1 MAALQTHTANEV
13 PFVMRTRLI
22 AFLVSLVL
30 ISVISVA
37 GCGGG
42 AVNGLPPSSSDPS
55 STPQSATL
63 VVTPAS
69 TSVYE
74 GASVQFHAQVL
85 GQKDQTVTWSLQ
97 DKFGTIDATGLYT
110 APHDGYGGPEKV
122 VAISQAN
129 RNSQGAAFVTVL
141 PVEVNV
147 SPATITVPP
156 GGTQAFTAS
165 VVGLDNTAVTWSV
178 HESAGGS
185 ITNDGVYSAPSALG
199 FYDVVATSVADPTRN
214 GGSIVTV
221 TTSSAK
227 FTPTGDMQ
235 TARGRHTETLLT
247 NGKVLMAGG
256 TTRASD
262 KLCVEGITSAE
273 LYDPSTKSFTKTGSL
288 SALRYAHTATALLDG
303 KVLVAGGFGYGF
315 DCSDLGEAPQTS
327 AELYNPSTGTFQT
340 TSSMVA
346 ARSAHTATLLPNG
359 NVLITGGGDGGGA
372 TLPFFGSSSAT
383 AELYDPMTAAFST
396 TGGMAAG
403 RFGHT
408 ATLLA
413 NGKVLVVGGFASYSS
428 EPTAAAEI
436 YDPTTGHFS
445 SAGKMMTPRAGHRAT
460 RLVDGRILIT
470 GGFNTALI
478 NGELGITATAELYNP
493 DTGSFSLTGPM
504 ALTRKEHTATLLP
517 NGTVLVAGGGSPTAE
532 IYDPSTGLF
541 RPTSSMETERTG
553 HSATLLPD
561 GTVLVAGGGSFA
573 PVASAELY
581 Q

>member
-1 MAALQTHTANEV
+1 MRICLIGVVMSLAL
-13 PFVMRTRLI
+13 
-22 AFLVSLVL
+22 FLVV
-30 ISVISVA
+30 

-42 AVNGLPPSSSDPS
+42 AVNGLPSSSSDSS
-55 STPQSATL
+55 STPQSSTV

-69 TSVYE
+69 ASVYE

-97 DKFGTIDATGLYT
+97 DKFGAIDSTGLYT
-110 APHDGYGGPEKV
+110 APHDGSGGPEKV
-122 VAISQAN
+122 IATSQAN
-129 RNSQGAAFVTVL
+129 PNSQGAALVSVL
-141 PVEVNV
+141 AVEVNV
-147 SPATITVPP
+147 SPAAITVPP
-156 GGTQAFTAS
+156 GGSQAFTAS

-185 ITNDGVYSAPSALG
+185 ITSDGVYTAPSALG
-199 FYDVVATSVADPTRN
+199 SYHVVATSVADPTRN
-214 GGSIVTV
+214 GSSLVTV

-227 FTPTGDMQ
+227 FTPTGNMQ

-256 TTRASD
+256 STRGPD

-273 LYDPSTKSFTKTGSL
+273 LYDPSAKSFTKTGSL
-288 SALRYAHTATALLDG
+288 AALRYAHTATRLLDG
-303 KVLVAGGFGYGF
+303 KVLVTGGFGSGF
-315 DCSDLGEAPQTS
+315 DCSDLGEAPQSS

-340 TSSMVA
+340 TSSMVV
-346 ARSAHTATLLPNG
+346 ARGAHTATLLPNG
-359 NVLITGGGDGGGA
+359 KVLIAGGGDGGGA
-372 TLPFFGSSSAT
+372 TLPFFGSALAAAEVYDPTMGTFSSTSGMAT
-383 AELYDPMTAAFST
+383 A
-396 TGGMAAG
+396 

-428 EPTAAAEI
+428 EPTATAEI
-436 YDPTTGHFS
+436 YDSATGQFS
-445 SAGKMMTPRAGHRAT
+445 PAGKMMTPRAGHRAT

-470 GGFNTALI
+470 GGFNTAII
-478 NGELGITATAELYNP
+478 NGQSGITATAELYNP
-493 DTGSFSLTGPM
+493 NTGSFSLTGQM
-504 ALTRKEHTATLLP
+504 EFTREEHTATLLP

-532 IYDPSTGLF
+532 LYDSSAGLF
-541 RPTSSMETERTG
+541 TPTSSMETERTG

-573 PVASAELY
+573 PLASAELY